1 VVYSWFHND
10 FLPTFQLPCLKL
22 EELVLNKEV
31 TGPSE
36 AHRLLNE
43 HHESLNQHRK
53 RRLTLAQS
61 GVFFKV
67 GMSAQYGG
75 VESDVGVGLR
85 VEV

>member
-1 VVYSWFHND
+1 
-10 FLPTFQLPCLKL
+10 
-22 EELVLNKEV
+22 VLNEEV

-36 AHRLLNE
+36 AHRLLNK
-43 HHESLNQHRK
+43 HHESLNQSRK
-53 RRLTLAQS
+53 RGLTLAQS

-85 VEV
+85 VQV